1 MLKSRKRKIKNN
13 LTYTLNIRIPFYKQ
27 ENTTLYGDLYH
38 FVLEN
43 NKDFEEFNY
52 GYDIIKH
59 LKKSIVF
66 DKYEEFLLI
75 KEK

>member
-1 MLKSRKRKIKNN
+1 MLKSGKRKIKNN
-13 LTYTLNIRIPFYKQ
+13 DTYTLNIRIPFYKQ
-27 ENTTLYGDLYH
+27 ENTTLYGDLYQ

-43 NKDFEEFNY
+43 NKGFEEFNY
-52 GYDIIKH
+52 KYDIIKH

-66 DKYEEFLLI
+66 DKYEEFLEI